1 METIKTV
8 KEPLFHVIKRGDVSL
23 ARKILVRVAA
33 IISGLLLGS
42 VICWIVY
49 GTSPFVF
56 IKYLIKG
63 NFNPFDNFLEL
74 VKRSMLLLMIGL
86 ALIPPFTMKFWNLGG
101 NGQILMGGLVTIIC
115 MKYLGGTMP
124 DGVVWI
130 IMLLSSVIMGAI
142 WAVIPAI
149 FKAFFKTNETL
160 FTLMMNYIAAGIMLY
175 AIKKISGVNTTGTI
189 GSVETARL
197 PVLGHQA
204 VLVALIAII
213 VTVFITLY
221 MKYSKHGYEVA
232 LVGDSPNTAKY
243 GGINVKTVVI
253 RTLVLSGAICGL
265 VGLLL
270 VGSVNYT
277 LVTEETMAK
286 SGFTAFTAIIAVWI
300 AHNNPLATIGVSFGI
315 MFLNNGMEYARTNLN
330 ITEEA
335 IPSMIIG
342 LIYLVVIACEFFITY
357 KLKFN
362 GKNTVEKANDT
373 EMTKEDK

>member
-1 METIKTV
+1 
-8 KEPLFHVIKRGDVSL
+8 
-23 ARKILVRVAA
+23 
-33 IISGLLLGS
+33 
-42 VICWIVY
+42 
-49 GTSPFVF
+49 
-56 IKYLIKG
+56 
-63 NFNPFDNFLEL
+63 
-74 VKRSMLLLMIGL
+74 MLLLMIGL

-101 NGQILMGGLVTIIC
+101 NGQILMGGLATIIC
-115 MKYLGGTMP
+115 MKYLGGVMP

-130 IMLLSSVIMGAI
+130 LMLLFSMAIGAI
-142 WAVIPAI
+142 WAVIPAV

-175 AIKKISGVNTTGTI
+175 AIKIISGKNTTGTI
-189 GSVETARL
+189 GIVKTANL
-197 PVLGHQA
+197 PELGHPA

-213 VTVFITLY
+213 VTIFITLY

-232 LVGDSPNTAKY
+232 LVGDSINTAKY
-243 GGINVKTVVI
+243 SGINVKVVII

-265 VGLLL
+265 AGFLLA
-270 VGSVNYT
+270 GYVNHT

-357 KLKFN
+357 KIKFN
-362 GKNTVEKANDT
+362 GKKTSRKANT
-373 EMTKEDK
+373 AEML

>member
-23 ARKILVRVAA
+23 KRNILVRVIA
-33 IISGLLLGS
+33 ILFGLLLGS
-42 VICWIVY
+42 IICWIVY
-49 GTSPFVF
+49 QSNPFVF
-56 IKYLIKG
+56 IYYLIKG
-63 NFNPFDNFLEL
+63 NFDPFDNFLEL

-115 MKYLGGTMP
+115 MKYLGGIMP

-130 IMLLSSVIMGAI
+130 IMLLLSMIMGAI

-175 AIKKISGVNTTGTI
+175 AIKVISGKNTTGTI
-189 GSVETARL
+189 GIVKTANL
-197 PVLGHQA
+197 PELGHPA

-213 VTVFITLY
+213 VTVFMTLY

-232 LVGDSPNTAKY
+232 LVGDSGNTAKY
-243 GGINVKTVVI
+243 SGINVKAVII

-265 VGLLL
+265 VGFLLA
-270 VGSVNYT
+270 GSVNHT

-300 AHNNPLATIGVSFGI
+300 AHNSPLATIGVSFGI
-315 MFLNNGMEYARTNLN
+315 MFLNNGMEYARTNLS

-357 KLKFN
+357 KLKLN
-362 GKNTVEKANDT
+362 GKKTATKANDI
-373 EMTKEDK
+373 EMIKEKK

>member
-8 KEPLFHVIKRGDVSL
+8 KEPLFHVIKRGDLSL
-23 ARKILVRVAA
+23 TRQILVRVIA
-33 IISGLLLGS
+33 ILSGLLLGS
-42 VICWIVY
+42 IICWIVY
-49 GTSPFVF
+49 KTSPFVF
-56 IKYLIKG
+56 IYYLIKG

-74 VKRSMLLLMIGL
+74 IKRSMLLLMIGL

-101 NGQILMGGLVTIIC
+101 NGQILMGGLATIIC
-115 MKYLGGTMP
+115 MKYLGGVMP

-130 IMLLSSVIMGAI
+130 LMLLFSMAIGAI
-142 WAVIPAI
+142 WAVIPAV

-175 AIKKISGVNTTGTI
+175 AIKIISGKNTTGTI
-189 GSVETARL
+189 GIVKTANL
-197 PVLGHQA
+197 PELGHPA

-213 VTVFITLY
+213 VTIFITLY

-232 LVGDSPNTAKY
+232 LVGDSINTAKY
-243 GGINVKTVVI
+243 SGINVKVVII

-265 VGLLL
+265 AGFLLA
-270 VGSVNYT
+270 GSVNHT

-357 KLKFN
+357 KIKFN
-362 GKNTVEKANDT
+362 GKKTSRKANT
-373 EMTKEDK
+373 AEMLKEDK